1 MVGSPAYQNWQH
13 VYTAVTRGVRQVL
26 IINNPGSLF
35 KAIKS
40 LPVRRQTKLQEDML
54 EAMRYRCS
62 IQEYG
67 NTQSANQFRDVQF
80 TSQSFEVK
88 NTTSVYSASE
98 VHAHLHTCTRGS
110 FNVFCRWASSFH
122 RWTRSFLDDETRWT
136 KSPQPLLMKHLKC
149 KCDIYI
155 ALYPDAQTALQHF
168 VRDFAR
174 LLI

>member
-1 MVGSPAYQNWQH
+1 MAKHSRIIVLVGDMFLFLISLSLTWFVPQGSESDTIVYVVGSPAYQNWQH

-54 EAMRYRCS
+54 EAMRCRSS

-80 TSQSFEVK
+80 TSQSFDVK
-88 NTTSVYSASE
+88 NTTSAYSASE
-98 VHAHLHTCTRGS
+98 VHAPEVPLTFFAGGQV
-110 FNVFCRWASSFH
+110 VFTGGQEVS
-122 RWTRSFLDDETRWT
+122 
-136 KSPQPLLMKHLKC
+136 
-149 KCDIYI
+149 
-155 ALYPDAQTALQHF
+155 
-168 VRDFAR
+168 
-174 LLI
+174 